1 MDGHFRSLVYMRPLS
16 IWGMQS
22 ALSAPKAILDAPGV
36 NVMDR
41 IYTPPLSSRT
51 SFNYKGTKKKAHKAK
66 CFSNS
71 MFHWAC

>member
-22 ALSAPKAILDAPGV
+22 ALSGPKVILDAPGV

-41 IYTPPLSSRT
+41 IQLPPLSSRT
-51 SFNYKGTKKKAHKAK
+51 SFNDRKKGHKVK
-66 CFSNS
+66 CFSNPV
-71 MFHWAC
+71 FQCVC

>member
-16 IWGMQS
+16 IWAMQS
-22 ALSAPKAILDAPGV
+22 ALSAPKAVLDAPGV

-41 IYTPPLSSRT
+41 IQTPALSSRT
-51 SFNYKGTKKKAHKAK
+51 SFNYKAAKKKSRKAK

-71 MFHWAC
+71 VFHCL